1 MKEPAVRDETLLS
14 DRGLHDPNNPELSSS
29 II

>member
-1 MKEPAVRDETLLS
+1 MKEHSVRDETLLP
-14 DRGLHDPNNPELSSS
+14 DCGLHGPNNPELSSS